1 MFMIVL
7 ASSWQRSIYEM
18 FLWDLIAVTVTVV
31 YLNIAELRL
40 FGLQVNT
47 GLNVLL
53 KHVQTTE
60 GLSGHWKHSA
70 VI

>member
-18 FLWDLIAVTVTVV
+18 ILWDLIAVTVTVV

-47 GLNVLL
+47 GLNEL
-53 KHVQTTE
+53 
-60 GLSGHWKHSA
+60 
-70 VI
+70 